1 MPTWAAVGVTTQKT
15 PVRIT
20 KTEIVNYFCLNT
32 LYQRGYLIKD
42 IAKKYSECPIMWLY
56 YQGEFTF
63 DSDGC

>member
-1 MPTWAAVGVTTQKT
+1 MPTWAAVGVTMQKT

-42 IAKKYSECPIMWLY
+42 IAKCDLQI
-56 YQGEFTF
+56 
-63 DSDGC
+63 